1 MCLANIVI
9 ALHRRRIRLIRSSPY
24 WATKLCRLAWRP
36 DVNTTRKQ
44 NTQFTSAVKFAS
56 LLTTSGRE
64 WYHTAWRSSATDTVR
79 WQAPL
84 PPYPP
89 LPPPRRDCPSPPLP
103 FTFFLISRYCICST
117 QRPYCIIEIYT
128 MSLQCCHWSMLLC
141 YTHKNG
147 FDLRGKYRVY
157 FLLTQ
162 ASFTLYFCDLCRL
175 LGRL

>member
-1 MCLANIVI
+1 MMCLANIVI
-9 ALHRRRIRLIRSSPY
+9 ALHRRWILFISTVLHTKTSLCGLMSWCHITR
-24 WATKLCRLAWRP
+24 ATSA
-36 DVNTTRKQ
+36 
-44 NTQFTSAVKFAS
+44 QFTSAVKFAS
-56 LLTTSGRE
+56 LLTTGGRE
-64 WYHTAWRSSATDTVR
+64 WYHTTWRRPEARQLILSDGR
-79 WQAPL
+79 PRR
-84 PPYPP
+84 
-89 LPPPRRDCPSPPLP
+89 LPPPTPTSRLSLDTLP

-117 QRPYCIIEIYT
+117 QRPYCINEIYT

-162 ASFTLYFCDLCRL
+162 ARFTLYFCDLCRL